1 MTEDVTDVTNE
12 RLVGTHV
19 SAEARPLEGRVAL
32 VTGAARGIGRAIAER
47 LALEGAAVC
56 ITDIDAGPV
65 DAAAREMEASGHRV
79 VAVAGNVA
87 DLDDCHAAAAA
98 AADRLGGLHILVNNA
113 GLTRDALVHKMDD
126 ADWDLVQD
134 VVLRG
139 TFNCIRAVAPWFRD
153 RERSAPRRIVNVAS
167 VSGIYGSVG
176 NANYSA
182 AKAGVIGLTRSVARE
197 WARYGVTVNAVAPG
211 YIETRL
217 TAARTGPDDAFG
229 IPAEVRE
236 KLLAR
241 IPVGR
246 GGTPEDVANA
256 VAFFCSPGSGYVTG
270 QVLEIDGGMPDITVA
285 S

>member
-1 MTEDVTDVTNE
+1 M
-12 RLVGTHV
+12 
-19 SAEARPLEGRVAL
+19 AL

-47 LALEGAAVC
+47 LAAQGAAVC
-56 ITDIDAGPV
+56 ITDIDAGP
-65 DAAAREMEASGHRV
+65 A
-79 VAVAGNVA
+79 
-87 DLDDCHAAAAA
+87 HAAAARDGGLRAPGRSPSPATWPTSTTA
-98 AADRLGGLHILVNNA
+98 ARPPRPPPSRLGGLHILVNNA

-126 ADWDLVQD
+126 AEWDLVQD

-153 RERSAPRRIVNVAS
+153 RERSAPRRIVNIAS

-211 YIETRL
+211 YVETRL

-236 KLLAR
+236 ALLAR

-246 GGTPEDVANA
+246 AARRRTSRTRWRSSARRTPAT
-256 VAFFCSPGSGYVTG
+256 SPGRCWRWTG
-270 QVLEIDGGMPDITVA
+270 ACRTSRWRPDRDRGDTM
-285 S
+285 

>member
-32 VTGAARGIGRAIAER
+32 ATGAARGIGRAIAER

-79 VAVAGNVA
+79 SPSPATSH
-87 DLDDCHAAAAA
+87 LDDCHAAAAA

-139 TFNCIRAVAPWFRD
+139 TFNCIRRRPRGSATASGR
-153 RERSAPRRIVNVAS
+153 RRGGSQRGLGLRHLRKRGQRQLLGGQGRGHRSHAQRGP
-167 VSGIYGSVG
+167 GVG
-176 NANYSA
+176 P
-182 AKAGVIGLTRSVARE
+182 VR
-197 WARYGVTVNAVAPG
+197 VTVNAVAPG

-236 KLLAR
+236 SSSPDISGGARRKTRGRRERGGVLLLA
-241 IPVGR
+241 
-246 GGTPEDVANA
+246 
-256 VAFFCSPGSGYVTG
+256 GSGYVTG

>member
-1 MTEDVTDVTNE
+1 MTAHE
-12 RLVGTHV
+12 RAGG
-19 SAEARPLEGRVAL
+19 AERPLEGRVAL

-47 LALEGAAVC
+47 LAAEGAAVC
-56 ITDIDAGPV
+56 ITDIDRGPV
-65 DAAAREMEASGHRV
+65 DAAAEDLEAAGGRV
-79 VAVAGNVA
+79 VAIAGSVA
-87 DLDDCHAAAAA
+87 DLDHCREAAQA

-113 GLTRDALVHKMDD
+113 GLTRDSLIHKMED

-153 RERSAPRRIVNVAS
+153 RERSAPRRIVNIAS

-211 YIETRL
+211 YVETRL
-217 TAARTGPDDAFG
+217 TAARTGPDDPFG
-229 IPAEVRE
+229 IPADVRE
-236 KLLAR
+236 ALLAR

-256 VAFFCSPGSGYVTG
+256 VAFFCSPHSGYVTG
-270 QVLEIDGGMPDITVA
+270 QVLEVDGGMPDITVTT
-285 S
+285 

>member
-1 MTEDVTDVTNE
+1 
-12 RLVGTHV
+12 
-19 SAEARPLEGRVAL
+19 VAL

-47 LALEGAAVC
+47 LADQGAAVC
-56 ITDIDAGPV
+56 VTDVDAGPV
-65 DAAAREMEASGHRV
+65 GEAAREMEAAGHRV
-79 VAVAGNVA
+79 LAVPGDVA
-87 DLDDCHAAAAA
+87 DLAACREAAEAAAEH
-98 AADRLGGLHILVNNA
+98 LGGLHILVNNA
-113 GLTRDALVHKMDD
+113 GLTRDALVHKMGDD
-126 ADWDLVQD
+126 QWDLVQD

-153 RERSAPRRIVNVAS
+153 RERSAPRRIVSIAS

-197 WARYGVTVNAVAPG
+197 WARDGVTVNAVAPG
-211 YIETRL
+211 YVETRL
-217 TAARTGPDDAFG
+217 TAARTSADDTYG
-229 IPAEVRE
+229 IPGDVRDA
-236 KLLAR
+236 LLAR

-246 GGTPEDVANA
+246 GGTPEDIAHA
-256 VAFFCSPGSGYVTG
+256 VAFFCSPDSGYITG

>member
-1 MTEDVTDVTNE
+1 MEMTSPQRVPTGE
-12 RLVGTHV
+12 
-19 SAEARPLEGRVAL
+19 RPLEGRVAL

-47 LALEGAAVC
+47 LAVQGAAVC
-56 ITDIDAGPV
+56 ITDSDAGPV
-65 DAAAREMEASGHRV
+65 GDAARELEASGHRV
-79 VAVAGNVA
+79 VAVSGNVA
-87 DLDDCHAAAAA
+87 DLDHSREAAESAAEQ
-98 AADRLGGLHILVNNA
+98 LGGLHILVNNA
-113 GLTRDALVHKMDD
+113 GLTRDALIHKMGD
-126 ADWDLVQD
+126 AEWDLVQD

-139 TFNCIRAVAPWFRD
+139 TFNFIRAVAPWFRD

-211 YIETRL
+211 YVETRL
-217 TAARTGPDDAFG
+217 TAVRTGPDDAFG
-229 IPAEVRE
+229 IPGDVRE
-236 KLLAR
+236 ALLAR

-246 GGTPEDVANA
+246 GGTPEDIAYA
-256 VAFFCSPGSGYVTG
+256 VAFFCSPDAGYVTG

-285 S
+285 M

>member
-1 MTEDVTDVTNE
+1 MSESVKLTSPE
-12 RLVGTHV
+12 RAQTG
-19 SAEARPLEGRVAL
+19 ERPLEGRVAL

-47 LALEGAAVC
+47 LAAQGAAVC
-56 ITDIDAGPV
+56 ITDIDSGPV
-65 DAAAREMEASGHRV
+65 GAAAREMEASGHRV
-79 VAVAGNVA
+79 MAVAGNVA
-87 DLDDCHAAAAA
+87 DLAHCREAAEAAAEQ
-98 AADRLGGLHILVNNA
+98 LGGLHILVNNA
-113 GLTRDALVHKMDD
+113 GLTRDALIHKMDD
-126 ADWDLVQD
+126 AEWDLVQD

-139 TFNCIRAVAPWFRD
+139 TFNFIRAVAPWFRD

-211 YIETRL
+211 YVETRL

-229 IPAEVRE
+229 IPGEVRE
-236 KLLAR
+236 ALLAR

-246 GGTPEDVANA
+246 GGTPEDIANA
-256 VAFFCSPGSGYVTG
+256 VAFFCSPDSGYVTG

-285 S
+285 T